1 MRRPILVLLVL
12 LPFLVLAVAVGWR
25 LSPLLSYGSYQPR
38 TLPPPR
44 FGDITVPLATPQP
57 FADSFNIQ
65 QGTLLVD
72 RAHDNRFTLDEFSPL
87 AQRLLSRAYTL
98 DYWQKED
105 SLAAKLRRADAL
117 AVVLPQEPFT
127 DSQRQQVRYFVAQGG
142 KLLLMG
148 DPTRPGEINGL
159 AAEFG
164 LVFHPDYL
172 YNLIENDGN
181 FRYIFVRDFEEHEL
195 TRGLEQIN
203 LYTAG
208 SVTGGQGLAITDG
221 YTYSDTRGIRGYFT
235 PVALAAGDKVLALGD
250 FTFLTMPH
258 SSLADNDLFLSRI
271 ADWLTASQRRFSLA
285 QFPYFFPGD
294 VRVELVDAEAVA
306 EGIRLRNLLEG
317 AGQEAEVTDFQTGTG
332 GARVVLGLL
341 KHAEEVS
348 DLLDRAG
355 IEVAVKEKEEK
366 AEEPAPNGEPEAAA
380 EEGPSLREL
389 PPLEEDEE
397 EPEFLLRIKG
407 VGEVPGEGTALLW
420 LDPRPQG
427 RLLLVLANSEKE
439 LRAAVGVLEAGE
451 VGDWLVRQDLAVY
464 RSGD

>member
-12 LPFLVLAVAVGWR
+12 IPFLVLVVAVGWR
-25 LSPLLSYGSYQPR
+25 LSPLLSYGSYQSQV
-38 TLPPPR
+38 LPPPR

-57 FADSFNIQ
+57 FTDSFDMRKGI
-65 QGTLLVD
+65 LLVD
-72 RAHDNRFTLDEFSPL
+72 RAHDNRFALDELSPL

-98 DYWQKED
+98 DYWQEED

-117 AVVLPQEPFT
+117 AVVLPHEPFT
-127 DSQRQQVRYFVAQGG
+127 DSQRQRVRDFVAQGG

-148 DPTRPGEINGL
+148 DPTRPGEISSL

-172 YNLIENDGN
+172 YNLRENDGN
-181 FRYIFVRDFEEHEL
+181 FRYIFVRDFEEHQL

-208 SVTGGQGLAITDG
+208 SITGGRGLATTDA
-221 YTYSDTRGIRGYFT
+221 YTYSDTRGAQGYFT
-235 PVALAAGDKVLALGD
+235 PVALAAGEQVLALGD
-250 FTFLTMPH
+250 FTFLTVPH

-271 ADWLTASQRRFSLA
+271 ADWLTVSQRRFSLA

-294 VRVELVDAEAVA
+294 VRVEMVDAEAVA
-306 EGIRLRNLLEG
+306 EAIRLRNLLEG
-317 AGQEAEVTDFQTGTG
+317 AGREAEVTDFQTETG
-332 GARVVLGLL
+332 GDRLVLGLF
-341 KHAEEVS
+341 KDAEEVG

-355 IEVAVKEKEEK
+355 IEVTVKEEEE
-366 AEEPAPNGEPEAAA
+366 AEEPTPNGEPEAAA
-380 EEGPSLREL
+380 EEEPPVRRP
-389 PPLEEDEE
+389 PPLEEDEEE
-397 EPEFLLRIKG
+397 EPEFLLRIEG

-427 RLLLVLANSEKE
+427 RLLLVLADSEE
-439 LRAAVGVLEAGE
+439 GLRAAVAVLEAGE
-451 VGDWLVRQDLAVY
+451 VGDWLVRPDLAVY
-464 RSGD
+464 RSGG